1 MKIVTLPKIKC
12 ISTVHKGSYKTIEE
26 AFDRLKHYLKK
37 NHLKLRFPVREIYIN
52 SSEEKKIILQRSR
65 YPWSKNSLPEFY
77 FCQKRAFLYFIF
89 LA

>member
-52 SSEEKKIILQRSR
+52 SSGREEDYLTEIQIPL
-65 YPWSKNSLPEFY
+65 E
-77 FCQKRAFLYFIF
+77 
-89 LA
+89 